1 MSVIIKLLSKFD
13 DSGLKKAKSGFS
25 GLTKTLGA
33 VGIGF
38 GIKQLTDGLLDAA
51 KAAAADEKSTRLLN
65 IQLVRNAGATKA
77 SLKENDA
84 FIQSL
89 SLATGIM
96 DDDLRPT
103 MAKFA
108 NVTGNVEDA
117 QRLLRITLD
126 GAAGS
131 GKNQE
136 KIANAVA
143 KAYAGN
149 TTALKKMFPELTKS
163 KDVLGDFAA
172 TYAGLAEENA
182 DPFMKFNNSMDI
194 LKEKLGVVVLPVL
207 LDFIDEISKPGGAI
221 EVVGQFFDDLA
232 NPKTDAGQT
241 FTEIKDAVGE
251 VIESVKTFFGYFGD
265 GDAVTGFKNI
275 ATSLISA
282 LPALLALKGIM
293 VLAAGG
299 KAIAGL
305 IAAMTAIAGGG
316 GGGSPIVAGGGK
328 SKGKFPLLGGGA
340 LLSAGLV
347 LSLSGDT
354 ANSGPQTPEEI
365 AAWKAQD
372 KINKAEAAKYYGK
385 IPGLIGENKTN
396 KLPSVFKPVAPVM
409 KPVAPVMKPVA
420 TVPTTKTGSTLP
432 TTNAEW
438 KQFAINANARTQAGL
453 NKRPTFAK
461 PQTTSTVTNNI
472 TINVP
477 NADPKAVV
485 NTFAKYTKQN
495 GTVPSFLVPP
505 KKPAN

>member
-13 DSGLKKAKSGFS
+13 DSGIKKANKGFGS
-25 GLTKTLGA
+25 LSKVIG
-33 VGIGF
+33 GIGLGF
-38 GIKQLTDGLLDAA
+38 GLKAIGDTLMEAA

-65 IQLVRNAGATKA
+65 IQLTRNANATAKQ
-77 SLKENDA
+77 LTENDK
-84 FIQSL
+84 FIESL
-89 SLATGIM
+89 SLQTGIM
-96 DDDLRPT
+96 DDDLRPA
-103 MAKFA
+103 MAKFG
-108 NVTGNVEDA
+108 NVTKNVKDA

-149 TTALKKMFPELTKS
+149 TTALKKMFPELTAS

-194 LKEKLGVVVLPVL
+194 LKEKLGAVVLPVL
-207 LDFIDEISKPGGAI
+207 IDFIDEISKEGGAI

-232 NPKTDAGQT
+232 NPKTDAAKT
-241 FTEIKDAVGE
+241 FTEIKDAIGE

-265 GDAVTGFKNI
+265 GNAVQGFANV
-275 ATSLISA
+275 ATSLVQM
-282 LPALLALKGIM
+282 LPALLALKAIM
-293 VLAAGG
+293 VLASGG

-305 IAAMTAIAGGG
+305 ITAMTAIAGGG
-316 GGGSPIVAGGGK
+316 GGGSPIVAGGG
-328 SKGKFPLLGGGA
+328 SKGK
-340 LLSAGLV
+340 GLTKLIGLPVVGTVATV

-354 ANSGPQTPEEI
+354 ASRDGLTPEQRI
-365 AAWKAQD
+365 AKRNAQ
-372 KINKAEAAKYYGK
+372 EAANAPFYGTYFK
-385 IPGLIGENKTN
+385 ATPTN
-396 KLPSVFKPVAPVM
+396 KLPSVFNPVPASTMPV
-409 KPVAPVMKPVA
+409 
-420 TVPTTKTGSTLP
+420 
-432 TTNAEW
+432 TNAEW
-438 KQFAINANARTQAGL
+438 KQYAINANARTQAAL
-453 NKRPTFAK
+453 NNNKRPTFAK